1 MVRLP
6 APLASTWTADQFGAP
21 PKTSRATSVAVPEPA
36 SMKMASAPVAEA
48 RPERFTNTVPDPGE
62 STTTAVTLP
71 VTEPEA
77 VMDTSPDCRAILAHI
92 PRPTEDVTEP
102 DTLIDVAPVPRLST

>member
-1 MVRLP
+1 
-6 APLASTWTADQFGAP
+6 
-21 PKTSRATSVAVPEPA
+21 
-36 SMKMASAPVAEA
+36 MKMASAPVAEA